1 MRFESYLTGY
11 LQFLAMKNF
20 AQGTIDWHKSYLK
33 QLFTYLEER
42 GTDDPKAVTR
52 EQIEAYRVYL
62 KTEHRTKRGGA
73 LAGSTYESHIAAITG
88 FFHWLE
94 QTKQILMTP
103 VMKPERPKKP
113 KPLKLPE
120 VMTEEEAVK
129 VLEASPIN
137 TPTGLRDRAILEVLY
152 STGIRRSELINLNL
166 EDLFIDRGELAIKQG
181 KGKKDRIV
189 PVGDYAKLF
198 LMAYLKMV
206 RPWLAQAPDEPAL
219 FLTTGGHRMSQG
231 ALKIMIGR
239 AVRKS
244 GVQRRIT
251 PHIFRHSMATHLLRN
266 GADIRHIQAL
276 LGHSSLLSTQVYT
289 HLTIEDLK
297 QAVKKAHPR
306 AKRAAKKTGSE
317 PNQ

>member
-11 LQFLAMKNF
+11 LQFLAVKNY

-33 QLFTYLEER
+33 QCFTYLEER
-42 GTDDPKAVTR
+42 GTNDPKAVTR

-62 KTEHRTKRGGA
+62 KTEHRTKRGRA
-73 LAGSTYESHIAAITG
+73 LAGSTYESHIAAITD

-103 VMKPERPKKP
+103 VVKPDRHKKP

-120 VMTEEEAVK
+120 VMTEAETVK

-137 TPTGLRDRAILEVLY
+137 TPHGLRDRAILEVLY

-166 EDLFIDRGELAIKQG
+166 EDVFIDRGELAIKQG

-189 PVGDYAKLF
+189 PVGEVALLF
-198 LMAYLKMV
+198 LTAYLKLI
-206 RPWLAQAPDEPAL
+206 RPWLAQSPEENAV
-219 FLTTGGHRMSQG
+219 FLTINGNRMSHG
-231 ALKIMIGR
+231 ALKVMIGR
-239 AVRKS
+239 AVQKS
-244 GVQRRIT
+244 GVARRVT

-276 LGHSSLLSTQVYT
+276 LGHATLLSTQVYT

-297 QAVKKAHPR
+297 QVVKKAHPR
-306 AKRAAKKTGSE
+306 AKREAKKADSD
-317 PNQ
+317 PKR